1 MRKPNSIIVLWYI
14 FQQSGKKKI
23 LGDKADFE
31 LEMITQ
37 YLQLICQLYTLLYCI
52 LSTNQRFRSKYNF

>member
-1 MRKPNSIIVLWYI
+1 MIHFSTIWK
-14 FQQSGKKKI
+14 KKKI

-37 YLQLICQLYTLLYCI
+37 YLQLIFQLYTLLYCI
-52 LSTNQRFRSKYNF
+52 LSTNQRFRSKCNV